1 MNFFLCTF
9 FSSFFFFKLMVFFVF
24 RESPGEKA
32 DHFDSQ
38 VVQYEPAHQGSI
50 NTVTNLSPELCVS
63 GGTDQVIKSLH

>member
-1 MNFFLCTF
+1 
-9 FSSFFFFKLMVFFVF
+9 MVFFVF